1 MRFAAELLFAP
12 RHDQILHDNAA
23 PAVHVSCIGRYKHK
37 KHHCTEDPGYT
48 DRQHF
53 AQSHRQEHLA
63 VNTVELLG
71 ALGIP
76 VMFFTFIFD
85 LYLKLAIGNIGNGNT
100 SLLSTLAIR
109 SNPVGDTKKGE
120 EASCLFQRDKSG
132 VVERG
137 CAGAA
142 DVGGKFIEGEALGA
156 GDCLVASHIWFA
168 IAGRSEQQK
177 IA

>member
-1 MRFAAELLFAP
+1 MKVSRPPAKSHSASLRSRWHCRRAAGNVANIQCCQYQFPISNVDVLKTCP
-12 RHDQILHDNAA
+12 
-23 PAVHVSCIGRYKHK
+23 
-37 KHHCTEDPGYT
+37 
-48 DRQHF
+48 
-53 AQSHRQEHLA
+53 
-63 VNTVELLG
+63 
-71 ALGIP
+71 
-76 VMFFTFIFD
+76 FFNFIFD

-120 EASCLFQRDKSG
+120 GASCLFQRDKSG

-156 GDCLVASHIWFA
+156 GDGNAPMYGCTPNLWRRVGWC
-168 IAGRSEQQK
+168 EDE
-177 IA
+177 

>member
-1 MRFAAELLFAP
+1 MCRTVAIRHSGSLRLRWRCRRAAGNVANIQCCQYQFSESMCLC
-12 RHDQILHDNAA
+12 R
-23 PAVHVSCIGRYKHK
+23 
-37 KHHCTEDPGYT
+37 GY
-48 DRQHF
+48 
-53 AQSHRQEHLA
+53 
-63 VNTVELLG
+63 G
-71 ALGIP
+71 G
-76 VMFFTFIFD
+76 
-85 LYLKLAIGNIGNGNT
+85 KLAIGNIGNGNT
-100 SLLSTLAIR
+100 SILSTLAIR
-109 SNPVGDTKKGE
+109 SYPVGDTKKGE

-156 GDCLVASHIWFA
+156 GDCLVANHIWLA

>member
-1 MRFAAELLFAP
+1 MDDGECCQYPVLLVP
-12 RHDQILHDNAA
+12 ISSTNARISNA
-23 PAVHVSCIGRYKHK
+23 YR
-37 KHHCTEDPGYT
+37 
-48 DRQHF
+48 
-53 AQSHRQEHLA
+53 
-63 VNTVELLG
+63 
-71 ALGIP
+71 
-76 VMFFTFIFD
+76 
-85 LYLKLAIGNIGNGNT
+85 KLVIGNIGNGNT
-100 SLLSTLAIR
+100 SILSTLDIR
-109 SNPVGDTKKGE
+109 TNPVGDTKKGE